1 MKIFTAFLVFSLLL
15 CFSVNAQTE
24 TEFRPFQETL
34 RIDPQ
39 KIVEFV
45 PKKIMEEFGEI
56 KYASVIRGQIG
67 ILAFT
72 KNGVENIYA
81 FSILNTSPVT
91 SIAEEYA
98 KYTPTESA
106 SENFYNKLGEKIKS
120 FKEKTEKL
128 HQGRTHYPTEKSWIT
143 QKDFELTR
151 DADGGYIIGGNVANI
166 LQPETEINEINY
178 KSQPPK
184 GVKISLTQKKIKE

>member
-128 HQGRTHYPTEKSWIT
+128 HQGRTHYPIPIKKEIT
-143 QKDFELTR
+143 KKLTR
-151 DADGGYIIGGNVANI
+151 DANGGYIIDDNDTNI
-166 LQPETEINEINY
+166 LRSGTEEVNY
-178 KSQPPK
+178 KSHPQR
-184 GVKISLTQKKIKE
+184 GVRISLTQKKE